1 MSTCV
6 FGEKKEVFGKE
17 LWKALS
23 ETYSTFQKVFGFLL
37 LSIQKDVYKEIFI
50 KEVSNKTLKH
60 DIQFIRHK
68 SYILNSVKFCIKHFH
83 C

>member
-1 MSTCV
+1 MSSCV
-6 FGEKKEVFGKE
+6 AGEKKEVFGNE

-23 ETYSTFQKVFGFLL
+23 ETYSTLQKVFGFLL
-37 LSIQKDVYKEIFI
+37 LRIQEDVYKEIFI

-68 SYILNSVKFCIKHFH
+68 SYIIISVKSCIKHFH

>member
-1 MSTCV
+1 M

-68 SYILNSVKFCIKHFH
+68 SYIFNSV
-83 C
+83 

>member
-1 MSTCV
+1 M

-68 SYILNSVKFCIKHFH
+68 SYIIISVKSCIKHFH